1 MAKESEIKG
10 ALIPKQQKNRY
21 EIRFLFDSNDEDE
34 ENSKK
39 WEVEKT
45 TEKCIALS

>member
-1 MAKESEIKG
+1 MFFIAWPRLRISTMAKESEIKG

-39 WEVEKT
+39 
-45 TEKCIALS
+45 